1 MDSDQDRHEHRD
13 TVAEIAGELKRIAE
27 SLNDVSMAVLSE
39 AIESG
44 VSARPEIE
52 KRISRARR
60 TVERAAAQLAGSEGS
75 DPED

>member
-1 MDSDQDRHEHRD
+1 MNSEQDRHEHRD
-13 TVAEIAGELKRIAE
+13 TVAEIAGELRRIAE
-27 SLNDVSMAVLSE
+27 RLNDVSMAVLSE

-60 TVERAAAQLAGSEGS
+60 TVERAAAQLAGSEGP